1 MNIDEEITI
10 SVNNKTLLKE
20 DLLPSEPLK
29 ELSDFD

>member
-20 DLLPSEPLK
+20 VLLPSEPLK
-29 ELSDFD
+29 E